1 LRSPTSRA
9 KQGIVENADFSPKYY
24 LLEDKTMLEL
34 RFIRENLDLVKEKTA
49 RRGQD
54 TAKLDDFARIDQQRL
69 TILAE
74 VEGLK
79 NKRNIVSKEVSQLKQ
94 GSGQDAARADAL
106 IIEMRDTNQRIKD
119 LDAELASIEER
130 LQTIVMAIPN
140 LCDDSVPV
148 GQDDTDNLE
157 VRVWGDKPVFTFN
170 PKPHWEIGEQ
180 LGILDFD
187 RATKLAGARFALLKG
202 FASRL
207 ERALINFMLDLH
219 TQKHG
224 YTEVLPPFLANTA
237 SLTAT
242 GQLPK
247 FSEDLFKISDWD
259 LYLIPTAE
267 VPVTNIHREETLEER
282 DLPISYTAYTPC
294 FRSEAGSYGR
304 DTRGLIRQH
313 QFDKVELVKFTTP
326 ETSMAELEKLL
337 TDAEEVLQ
345 LLKLPYRVV
354 TLCTGDL
361 GFSSTKTYDIEVWLP
376 GQSTYR
382 EISSCSNFLDF
393 QARRGSI
400 RYRPDGQKKSRL
412 VHTLNGS
419 GLAVGRTLLA
429 ILENYQQEDG
439 SVLLPEILRPYFET
453 RF

>member
-1 LRSPTSRA
+1 
-9 KQGIVENADFSPKYY
+9 
-24 LLEDKTMLEL
+24 MLEL
-34 RFIRENLDLVKEKTA
+34 RFIRENLQLVREKTA
-49 RRGQD
+49 LRGQNTD
-54 TAKLDDFARIDQQRL
+54 RIDQFSAIDQRRL
-69 TILAE
+69 ALLAE

-79 NKRNIVSKEVSQLKQ
+79 NRRNIVSKEISQLKLDKSQ
-94 GSGQDAARADAL
+94 GPEQADLL
-106 IIEMRDTNQRIKD
+106 ISEMREANQRIKD
-119 LDAELASIEER
+119 LDQELSQIEEQ
-130 LQTIVMAIPN
+130 LQSIVLAIPN
-140 LCDDSVPV
+140 LCDDRVPV
-148 GQDDTDNLE
+148 GQSDSDNTE
-157 VRVWGDKPVFTFN
+157 VRRWGTPPEFTFTA
-170 PKPHWEIGEQ
+170 KPHWELGED

-187 RATKLAGARFALLKG
+187 RGTKLAGARFTLLKG

-207 ERALINFMLDLH
+207 ERALMNFMLDLH
-219 TQKHG
+219 TQRHG
-224 YTEVLPPFLANTA
+224 YREVLPPFMANTA

-247 FSEDLFKISDWD
+247 FAEDLFKIDGWD

-267 VPVTNIHREETLEER
+267 VPVTNIHREETIEER
-282 DLPISYTAYTPC
+282 DLPLCYTAYTPC

-326 ETSMAELEKLL
+326 ETSMQELEKLL
-337 TDAEEVLQ
+337 NDAESVLQ
-345 LLKLPYRVV
+345 LLGLHYRVV
-354 TLCTGDL
+354 SLCTGDL
-361 GFSSTKTYDIEVWLP
+361 GFSAAKTYDIEVWLP
-376 GQSTYR
+376 GQNTYR

-400 RYRPDGQKKSRL
+400 RYRPEGQKKSRL

-419 GLAVGRTLLA
+419 GLAIGRTLLA

-439 SVLLPEILRPYFET
+439 SIAVPEVLTPYFEK